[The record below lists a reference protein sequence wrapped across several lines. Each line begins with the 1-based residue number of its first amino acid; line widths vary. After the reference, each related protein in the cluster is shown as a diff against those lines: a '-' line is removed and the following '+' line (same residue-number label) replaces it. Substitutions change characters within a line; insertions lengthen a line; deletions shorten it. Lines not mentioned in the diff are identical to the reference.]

1 MLILLYYL
9 KPITGLVA
17 VDQEVVQYMDPH
29 PHQML
34 LSYKGHKMKHCL
46 NVREWA
52 NVACGKKA
60 LWVVSWSRKELYQHN
75 SIYHLAWYAQL
86 D

>member
-17 VDQEVVQYMDPH
+17 VDQDVVQYMDPH

-34 LSYKGHKMKHCL
+34 LSYKGHKMKRCL
-46 NVREWA
+46 NVQWA
-52 NVACGKKA
+52 NVACGKKRFE
-60 LWVVSWSRKELYQHN
+60 WSAGVEKNYI
-75 SIYHLAWYAQL
+75 STIPFTI
-86 D
+86 